1 VYACFNTYHCCLKR
15 MEDNPGEV
23 TAETEEH
30 YEELTKEVCSVL

>member
-1 VYACFNTYHCCLKR
+1 

-30 YEELTKEVCSVL
+30 YEELTKEVCSVLQGLKRKLV